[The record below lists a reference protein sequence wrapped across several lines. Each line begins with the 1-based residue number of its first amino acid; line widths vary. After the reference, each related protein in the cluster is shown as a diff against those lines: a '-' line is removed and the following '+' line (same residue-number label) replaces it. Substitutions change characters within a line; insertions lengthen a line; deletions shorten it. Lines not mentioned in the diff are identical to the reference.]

1 MTNKFY
7 VVSYDITDD
16 KKRNNVCKTLKNYG
30 VRVQKSVFECI
41 LTDSQYCKMKGNLD
55 KVIDYDTDS
64 IRYYRL
70 CKNCVEIIEI
80 TGNGHVHDE
89 QDLMIL

>member
-1 MTNKFY
+1 MIQKFY

-16 KKRNNVCKTLKNYG
+16 KKRNNVCKALKNYG

-41 LTDSQYCKMKGNLD
+41 LTDSQYFRMKEKLD
-55 KVIDYDTDS
+55 KIIDYETDS

-70 CKNCVEIIEI
+70 CKNCVEIIEV
-80 TGNGHVHDE
+80 TGNGKIHDE
-89 QDLMIL
+89 EDVIII